1 MAEEIVAIYRA
12 EVEQYKR
19 ALDDL
24 TGKVSTLEKSQE
36 STAKSSVNMGSAFTK
51 VAGIL
56 GVAFS
61 VDAVVAF
68 GKEVVGLAA
77 KAEGVERAFKR
88 VGSATL
94 LNDLRKATRG
104 TVTDLQL
111 MQNAVKAS
119 NFKIPL
125 DQLATL
131 FQFAQARARETGESV
146 DYLVDSIILGI
157 GRKSPQILD
166 NLGIS
171 AIALREKFGGLGIE
185 TASIGDVARVTG
197 EIITEE
203 MSKMGVQADTT
214 ADKISQIEVA
224 WVNLKAEVGKQGISL
239 YDALFGDELP
249 FETLVKGTNEYAQ
262 AVRNAGDIF
271 RKDYEQTLR
280 VVEGRADREQV
291 LADEAIVRAET
302 LSKLESRL
310 RAMTSKEVVN
320 ESNLR
325 EFLLKQNVENAVGLQ
340 IINRGAATERLNQ
353 FLEEKKQRIIAI
365 GIIQEQISVI
375 RNLGKAQVEEG
386 AAGSTEQ
393 IRNVFFLS
401 EAIKKLK
408 EEVEAE
414 GTARARIGVA
424 LSEIIPLQDELNR
437 LLGIESEAT
446 KKAREEREKWNEAN
460 KTLDLDSDS
469 EAFKNSDN
477 RIKEEL
483 RRADEAAKFI
493 AERKA
498 LGLSEQ
504 LAMDL
509 KFEQKRADNLIKSVE
524 FSTLSAVEKK
534 DAIIGIEQATV
545 DEQLRIQNEYRTKLD
560 AIEEEAAAGAAA
572 ARQTKYDEE
581 LKTAQL
587 IIEIAGQ
594 LSSALQSINE
604 VMYANE
610 FDLLD
615 KSLEAGQITREEYET
630 KRKSILRK
638 QAADAKAFALLTA
651 VISTAAGVAAQLEA
665 GPAGFVLAA
674 LAGVLG
680 AIQIA
685 VIAATPLPTF
695 AQGGYV
701 DERGKFI
708 GASHARGGIAIEAE
722 GGEYITK
729 AAQARKYGDII
740 EAVNNNTIEKLIR
753 DRYVKPAV
761 DSAMLNGFSDINT
774 SAQLNGLGGF
784 NDMNL
789 LRAMDRHGFAEVAE
803 LRLLN
808 SLLSKRLNVSK
819 RGYA

>member
-1 MAEEIVAIYRA
+1 
-12 EVEQYKR
+12 
-19 ALDDL
+19 
-24 TGKVSTLEKSQE
+24 
-36 STAKSSVNMGSAFTK
+36 
-51 VAGIL
+51 
-56 GVAFS
+56 
-61 VDAVVAF
+61 
-68 GKEVVGLAA
+68 
-77 KAEGVERAFKR
+77 
-88 VGSATL
+88 
-94 LNDLRKATRG
+94 
-104 TVTDLQL
+104 
-111 MQNAVKAS
+111 
-119 NFKIPL
+119 
-125 DQLATL
+125 
-131 FQFAQARARETGESV
+131 
-146 DYLVDSIILGI
+146 
-157 GRKSPQILD
+157 
-166 NLGIS
+166 
-171 AIALREKFGGLGIE
+171 
-185 TASIGDVARVTG
+185 
-197 EIITEE
+197 
-203 MSKMGVQADTT
+203 
-214 ADKISQIEVA
+214 
-224 WVNLKAEVGKQGISL
+224 
-239 YDALFGDELP
+239 
-249 FETLVKGTNEYAQ
+249 
-262 AVRNAGDIF
+262 
-271 RKDYEQTLR
+271 
-280 VVEGRADREQV
+280 
-291 LADEAIVRAET
+291 
-302 LSKLESRL
+302 
-310 RAMTSKEVVN
+310 
-320 ESNLR
+320 
-325 EFLLKQNVENAVGLQ
+325 
-340 IINRGAATERLNQ
+340 
-353 FLEEKKQRIIAI
+353 
-365 GIIQEQISVI
+365 
-375 RNLGKAQVEEG
+375 LGKAQVKEG
-386 AAGSTEQ
+386 AAGTTEQ
-393 IRNVFFLS
+393 IKNVFFYT

-408 EEVEAE
+408 EEIELE
-414 GTARARIGVA
+414 GTARKRIPVA
-424 LSEIIPLQDELNR
+424 LAEIIPLQDELNR

-446 KKAREEREKWNEAN
+446 KKAREQREKWNEAN
-460 KTLDLDSDS
+460 KAIDLDSDS
-469 EAFKNSDN
+469 DAFKNSDN

-498 LGLSEQ
+498 LGLKEQ
-504 LAMDL
+504 LDMDL

-545 DEQLRIQNEYRTKLD
+545 DEQLRIQNEYQTKLS
-560 AIEEEAAAGAAA
+560 AIEQESAEAVAADQQ
-572 ARQTKYDEE
+572 ARLDKEMS
-581 LKTAQL
+581 TAQL

-594 LSSALQSINE
+594 LSNALQSINE

-651 VISTAAGVAAQLEA
+651 IISTAAGVAAQLEA